1 MRSRKN
7 TLGLGV
13 IIFIIGFVA
22 CSFTTANLSSLKLSK
37 DKAGSQQASSFGA
50 DETVYGIAEVA
61 NAPGKI
67 KVKGRLVVEDVPGE
81 KTGPIPGLET
91 SVDLP
96 GSGTATFTFTPPP
109 TGWPKGKYK
118 LEAVMLDEKGD
129 QKDQK
134 SADFSIQ

>member
-1 MRSRKN
+1 MQSRKKA
-7 TLGLGV
+7 LILGV
-13 IIFIIGFVA
+13 LIFMIGSVA

-37 DKAGSQQASSFGA
+37 DEAGTQQASSFGA
-50 DETVYGIAEVA
+50 DETVYGIAGVS
-61 NAPGKI
+61 NAPGKVKI
-67 KVKGRLVVEDVPGE
+67 KGRLLVEDVPGE